1 LVWLSSGAGM
11 SLRPSPNRRSVMD
24 TEAVATEIV
33 MIRQRLAEFDTD
45 PEGGTGTDSD
55 DEKKRLHDRMR
66 QLQDQLSGS
75 GTPGAQD
82 SPSEIDTVQYVP
94 PS

>member
-1 LVWLSSGAGM
+1 
-11 SLRPSPNRRSVMD
+11 MD

-33 MIRQRLAEFDTD
+33 MIRQRLAEIDADVEGAGETDT
-45 PEGGTGTDSD
+45 D
-55 DEKKRLHDRMR
+55 DEKNRLYDRMR

-75 GTPGAQD
+75 GAPGRQD
-82 SPSEIDTVQYVP
+82 ASPEPDTVQYVP

>member
-1 LVWLSSGAGM
+1 
-11 SLRPSPNRRSVMD
+11 MD

-33 MIRQRLAEFDTD
+33 MIRQRLAEIDAD
-45 PEGGTGTDSD
+45 PEIAASTDTD

-75 GTPGAQD
+75 GSAGAQD

>member
-1 LVWLSSGAGM
+1 
-11 SLRPSPNRRSVMD
+11 MD

-33 MIRQRLAEFDTD
+33 MIRQRLSEIDADVEGAGETDT
-45 PEGGTGTDSD
+45 D

-75 GTPGAQD
+75 GAAGRQD
-82 SPSEIDTVQYVP
+82 SPSEPDTVQYVP

>member
-1 LVWLSSGAGM
+1 
-11 SLRPSPNRRSVMD
+11 MD

-33 MIRQRLAEFDTD
+33 TIRQRLAEIDAD
-45 PEGGTGTDSD
+45 PERAGAPGADE
-55 DEKKRLHDRMR
+55 EKKLLHDRMR

-75 GTPGAQD
+75 GPAGRRD
-82 SPSEIDTVQYVP
+82 LPNEPDTVQYIP